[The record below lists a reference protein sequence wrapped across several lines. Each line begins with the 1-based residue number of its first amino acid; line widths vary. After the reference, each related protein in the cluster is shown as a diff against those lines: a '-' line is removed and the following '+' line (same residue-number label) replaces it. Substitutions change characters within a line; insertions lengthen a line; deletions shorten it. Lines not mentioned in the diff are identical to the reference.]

1 MVGQTT
7 AGILTMTDTLF
18 PTPKA
23 AEAAFYEA
31 FERRDLDAMMVVWAA
46 DEHIE
51 CIHPMGP
58 RLRGVARVRDSWRR
72 IFADALPMKFQLSDA
87 QYSQGELLAIHILH
101 ENIRTSRHQEE
112 HPPVIATN
120 IYQCTAAGWR
130 MILHHASPSPPQRA
144 DLPGNPRRE
153 SLH

>member
-1 MVGQTT
+1 
-7 AGILTMTDTLF
+7 MTDIRF
-18 PTPKA
+18 PTPEA

-31 FERRDLDAMMVVWAA
+31 FERRDLDAMMAVWAD

-58 RLRGVARVRDSWRR
+58 RLRGVARVRDGWRR
-72 IFADALPMKFQLSDA
+72 IFADALPMKFLLSDA
-87 QYSQGELLAIHILH
+87 SYSQGNLLAIHVLH
-101 ENIRTSRHQEE
+101 EHIRTSRHQED

-130 MILHHASPSPPQRA
+130 MILHHASPSPAHRGTQ
-144 DLPGNPRRE
+144 PGGPGQPN
-153 SLH
+153 LH

>member
-1 MVGQTT
+1 
-7 AGILTMTDTLF
+7 MTETRF
-18 PTPKA
+18 PTPEA

-31 FERRDLDAMMVVWAA
+31 FERRDLEAMMAVWAE
-46 DEHIE
+46 DEQIE

-72 IFADALPMKFQLSDA
+72 IFADALPMKFLLSDA
-87 QYSQGELLAIHILH
+87 TYSQGNLLAIHVLH
-101 ENIRTSRHQEE
+101 EHIRTSRHQED

-130 MILHHASPSPPQRA
+130 MILHHASPSPPRRDETGA
-144 DLPGNPRRE
+144 EPRRQ